1 MFDLDK
7 WQEIWQ
13 TIARNKVRSIFTAFG
28 VFWGILMLTILL
40 GAGNGLEN
48 GMMDSIK
55 GFATNSCFF
64 YTEATTVPY
73 HGFKKGRNWNMHNS
87 DIKVILGNCKEIK
100 YLAPMLF
107 GGGGGENNTV
117 RGDKAG
123 TFRVRGCYPDYA
135 KVEEQ
140 EIIWGRY
147 INDVDVKDVRKVCFI
162 GKNVYEKL
170 FAKGENP
177 LGQVIRSNGIYY
189 SVIGVGAGMSLV
201 QIGGRSDDMVILPF
215 STMQRAY
222 NQGDIIHFMAATA
235 KDGHDAKL
243 LEAEITNILKTQN
256 NIAPE
261 DEVAVGSFN
270 IGEQFKM
277 FSYLF
282 LGIKILIWIVGIGT
296 LLAGAIGVSNI
307 MLVSVRERT
316 KEIGIRRALGAKP
329 FDIISQIMN
338 ESLVLT
344 SIAGFIGLSMG
355 VGILSV
361 FDNIINNMPDDS
373 NIFIKNIII
382 NFDVALSASFILILM
397 GLLAGMLPAQRA
409 MKIKA
414 IEALSEE

>member
-13 TIARNKVRSIFTAFG
+13 TITRNKVRSIFTAFG

-64 YTEATTVPY
+64 YTSPTTVPY
-73 HGFKKGRNWNMHNS
+73 HGFKKNRNWNMHNS
-87 DIKVILGNCKEIK
+87 DIKIILANCKEIK

-147 INDVDVKDVRKVCFI
+147 INDVDVQDVRKVCFI

-170 FAKGENP
+170 FKPGENP

-189 SVIGVGAGMSLV
+189 SVIGVGAGMSQV
-201 QIGGRSDDMVILPF
+201 QIGGKSDDMVILPF

-344 SIAGFIGLSMG
+344 SIAGFMGLSLG
-355 VGILSV
+355 VGILSLV
-361 FDNIINNMPDDS
+361 DNIINNMPEDS

-382 NFDVALSASFILILM
+382 HFDVALSASFILILM

>member
-13 TIARNKVRSIFTAFG
+13 TITRNKVRSIFTAFG

-64 YTEATTVPY
+64 YTSPTTVPY
-73 HGFKKGRNWNMHNS
+73 HGFKKNRNWNMHNS
-87 DIKVILGNCKEIK
+87 DIKIILANCKEIK

-147 INDVDVKDVRKVCFI
+147 INDVDVQDVRKVCFI

-170 FAKGENP
+170 FKPGENP

-189 SVIGVGAGMSLV
+189 SVIGVGAGMSQV
-201 QIGGRSDDMVILPF
+201 QIGGKSDDMVILPF

-344 SIAGFIGLSMG
+344 SIAGFMGLSLG
-355 VGILSV
+355 VGILSLV
-361 FDNIINNMPDDS
+361 DNIINNMPEES

-382 NFDVALSASFILILM
+382 HFDVALSASFILIMM

>member
-170 FAKGENP
+170 FTKGENP

-189 SVIGVGAGMSLV
+189 SVIGVGAGMSQV

-344 SIAGFIGLSMG
+344 SIAGFMGLSLG

-361 FDNIINNMPDDS
+361 FDNIINNVPEGH

-382 NFDVALSASFILILM
+382 NFNVALSASFILIMM

>member
-189 SVIGVGAGMSLV
+189 SVIGVGAGMSQV

-344 SIAGFIGLSMG
+344 SIAGFMGLSLG

-361 FDNIINNMPDDS
+361 FDNIINNVPEGH

-382 NFDVALSASFILILM
+382 NFNVALSASFILIMM

>member
-87 DIKVILGNCKEIK
+87 DIKVILGNCKDIK

-170 FAKGENP
+170 FTKGENP

-189 SVIGVGAGMSLV
+189 SVIGVGAGMSQV

-243 LEAEITNILKTQN
+243 LEAEIKNILKTQN
-256 NIAPE
+256 NIAPD
-261 DEVAVGSFN
+261 DERAVGSFN

-344 SIAGFIGLSMG
+344 TIAGFMGLSLG
-355 VGILSV
+355 VGILSL
-361 FDNIINNMPDDS
+361 FDNIINNMPEDS

-382 NFDVALSASFILILM
+382 NFNVALSASFILILM
-397 GLLAGMLPAQRA
+397 GLLAGLLPAQRA

>member
-87 DIKVILGNCKEIK
+87 DIKVILGNCKDIK

-170 FAKGENP
+170 FTKGENP

-189 SVIGVGAGMSLV
+189 SVIGVGSGMSQV

-243 LEAEITNILKTQN
+243 LEAEIKNILKTQN
-256 NIAPE
+256 NIAPD
-261 DEVAVGSFN
+261 DERAVGSFN

-344 SIAGFIGLSMG
+344 TIAGFMGLSLG
-355 VGILSV
+355 VGILSL
-361 FDNIINNMPDDS
+361 FDNIINNMPEGS

-382 NFDVALSASFILILM
+382 NFNVALSASFILILM
-397 GLLAGMLPAQRA
+397 GLLAGLLPAQRA